1 MIASF
6 TLSWIWCIF
15 SENVTTA
22 DENGERIPSSE
33 HIDKDVEQRL
43 KEHPGFK
50 NKDSSSFQC
59 VADILVSNPG
69 VKKVQISSASS
80 EKTGN

>member
-15 SENVTTA
+15 SENGTTA
-22 DENGERIPSSE
+22 DENDERIPSSE
-33 HIDKDVEQRL
+33 HLDKDVEQRL